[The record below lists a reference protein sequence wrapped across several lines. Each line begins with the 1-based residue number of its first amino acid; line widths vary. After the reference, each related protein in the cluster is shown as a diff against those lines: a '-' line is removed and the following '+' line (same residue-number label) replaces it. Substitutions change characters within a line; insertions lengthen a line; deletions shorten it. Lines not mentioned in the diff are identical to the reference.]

1 MFLKSETILMN
12 QQNLMN
18 LKNHLYL
25 KFLMF
30 LKSDLIL
37 KNPQSHLNLK
47 YH

>member
-1 MFLKSETILMN
+1 MFLKSEKLLMN
-12 QQNLMN
+12 QQNLKN